1 MGIQGT
7 EVAKESSDIVILDDN
22 FASVVKVRESLTC
35 LHEKIMCTCLQG
47 FFFFLEGVGVGI
59 GWERGVLKLSFFRK
73 NPFLS
78 VSLFFYFY
86 SESRCFALQ
95 YTYLSVGSYIFA
107 SFIPF
112 VFLLSWNMLHVCNA

>member
-47 FFFFLEGVGVGI
+47 FFFFWKGW
-59 GWERGVLKLSFFRK
+59 GWELGGRGEF
-73 NPFLS
+73 
-78 VSLFFYFY
+78 
-86 SESRCFALQ
+86 
-95 YTYLSVGSYIFA
+95 
-107 SFIPF
+107 
-112 VFLLSWNMLHVCNA
+112 